1 MENFNVGEIIWA
13 KIRGYPWWPATITGT
28 KDDSR
33 EKMYRVSFI
42 GDKTFANLPKKFLAK
57 FEKEFKN
64 YSNTKQ
70 KRLVES
76 IKEAKKMFNNK
87 TTRGTF
93 LKLKKKSDNDDKS
106 SIDNDN
112 ENDNDD
118 NDSSIS
124 SGGNEEEN
132 DNSSF
137 INKKRKK
144 SLGVSVSKAKKTVS
158 SSKHKISKVNSS
170 SLVSLKDKS
179 GLEIIKK
186 IISYLIYIAKI
197 VEKKEFDKLKEENEC
212 LMKVLEFLRD
222 YKMVDPI
229 DFLKKTNIGQLI
241 KYINTNIPE
250 NDLKQFTGEIY
261 KSLEE
266 QVLSQLF
273 QKTK

>member
-70 KRLVES
+70 KKLVES

>member
-70 KRLVES
+70 KKLVES

-197 VEKKEFDKLKEENEC
+197 VEKKEFNKLKEENEC

-241 KYINTNIPE
+241 KYINTNLPE

>member
-28 KDDSR
+28 KDDTR

-70 KRLVES
+70 KKLVES

-93 LKLKKKSDNDDKS
+93 LKPKKKSDNDDKS

-241 KYINTNIPE
+241 KYINTNLPE
-250 NDLKQFTGEIY
+250 NDLKQFSGEIY

>member
-70 KRLVES
+70 KKLVES

-144 SLGVSVSKAKKTVS
+144 SLGGSVSKAKKTVS

-241 KYINTNIPE
+241 KYINTNLPE

>member
-70 KRLVES
+70 KKLVES

-241 KYINTNIPE
+241 KYINTNLPE